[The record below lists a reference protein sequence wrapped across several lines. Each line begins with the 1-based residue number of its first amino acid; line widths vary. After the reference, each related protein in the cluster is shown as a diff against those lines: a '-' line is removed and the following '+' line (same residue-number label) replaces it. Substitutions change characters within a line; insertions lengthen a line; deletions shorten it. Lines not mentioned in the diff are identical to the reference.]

1 MTDTRYEAPS
11 GALFAASNRIVGGL
25 ARIGAAPKG
34 VHELQTVG
42 RRTGEI
48 RRTPVNVLAVGDRRF
63 LFSPRGHTQW
73 VRNVRAGGAVALRR
87 GRRTDAVTLLELD
100 DADKPAIIRHYLD
113 KWGWQVADFVGG
125 LTVSSVDG
133 EILAVASGFPVFE
146 VRV

>member
-11 GALFAASNRIVGGL
+11 GAMFTASNRVVGGL
-25 ARIGAAPKG
+25 ARVGAAPKG

-42 RRTGEI
+42 RSTGEI
-48 RRTPVNVLAVGDRRF
+48 RRTPVNVLVVDDRRF
-63 LFSPRGHTQW
+63 LFSPRGNTQW

-87 GRRTDAVTLLELD
+87 GRRTDVVALAELD
-100 DADKPAIIRHYLD
+100 ASAKPAIIRGYLD
-113 KWGWQVADFVGG
+113 RWSWQVSDFVGG
-125 LTVSSVDG
+125 LTATSSDE